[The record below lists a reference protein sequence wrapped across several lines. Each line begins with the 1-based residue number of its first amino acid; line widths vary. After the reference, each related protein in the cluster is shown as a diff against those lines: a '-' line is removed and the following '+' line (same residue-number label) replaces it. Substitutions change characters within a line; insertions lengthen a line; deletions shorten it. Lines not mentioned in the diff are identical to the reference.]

1 MQLGQAEINN
11 FITTMLT
18 ARVYVGK
25 GGGGLK
31 PSQILSSG
39 YYVYKQLRQKDVQKL
54 YKRGINSFQAVLHIQ
69 KSKLK
74 NVPTHI

>member
-1 MQLGQAEINN
+1 MQLGQAEIKN

-25 GGGGLK
+25 RGGGGGLK

-39 YYVYKQLRQKDVQKL
+39 YYVYKQLRQKDIQKL
-54 YKRGINSFQAVLHIQ
+54 L
-69 KSKLK
+69 L
-74 NVPTHI
+74 